1 MQVIY
6 NDKLTPYTTEKIKS
20 LAKECG
26 ILFDTARL
34 LFYRN
39 IDSVEK
45 AKRFLN
51 PDKKNFISP
60 FLLKGM
66 SVAAERIKQ
75 AKENRERVLIFGD
88 YDADGISATTVL
100 FYCLKEFGINAKTII
115 PEREDGYGLNVEKII
130 AETNNNV
137 DLIITV
143 DCGISDA
150 EKIERLKEL
159 NIDVIVTD
167 HHEPPE
173 LLPDC
178 TIINPKIQGQEY
190 PFSGL
195 CGAGVAYKLGSAL
208 IGAAADKY
216 LDFVALAT
224 VSDSMDLID
233 ENRDLVYEGLKLFS
247 ANKIRPCFK
256 FLLSDNQKTVNAQ
269 SLAFSIAPKINAGGR
284 MGDANL
290 ALKLFMAQN
299 LSEIS
304 AISDKLKLLNVE
316 RQIECDNIYKEAKQL
331 IVKYNLINDEIIMI
345 YDEKWRTGFLGIVA
359 AKLVEE
365 YSRPVIVFGSHD
377 GFLKGSSRSV
387 DGINIYEVISSAK
400 DLLNAFGGHAQA
412 AGVTVEKARFSA
424 LKKRLNNYIRD
435 NYKDLDYTKK
445 IYAEWEVKGIS
456 PEFAHEIERLEPFG
470 VGNRRPY
477 FAVRECAV
485 ASLPIK
491 TGSAHYSFNVNGF
504 EMLDFNGEADAK
516 ILSLPIEKE
525 IVFETNVSVFRGKE
539 YIKGFVKAVVPDYS
553 DFKPLKLNVL
563 DNELEKAKA
572 GGNARVKDF
581 DNVFKD
587 KTFYA
592 VTEYETLKKFPQLSS
607 VGATL
612 FVPEGNII
620 KTCVV
625 VSPTAVPFGYKRVVY
640 LDKPL
645 SSLPFDGESM
655 CIKENGVSLFCS
667 LDCSRDV
674 FSAAYKEIIDKTP
687 FDCLSALQFVEENDF
702 NLSKEQ
708 MLFVTKVFMELG
720 IIECINGK
728 LKRNVNVKNPLENST
743 IYNAVKNLKV

>member
-6 NDKLTPYTTEKIKS
+6 NDKLTPYTTERIKS

-130 AETNNNV
+130 AETNNNI

-150 EKIERLKEL
+150 DKIERLKEL

-173 LLPDC
+173 RLPDC

-290 ALKLFMAQN
+290 ALKLFMAQY

-304 AISDKLKLLNVE
+304 AISEKLKLLNVE

-331 IVKYNLINDEIIMI
+331 IVKYDLINDEIIMI

-359 AKLVEE
+359 A
-365 YSRPVIVFGSHD
+365 
-377 GFLKGSSRSV
+377 
-387 DGINIYEVISSAK
+387 
-400 DLLNAFGGHAQA
+400 
-412 AGVTVEKARFSA
+412 
-424 LKKRLNNYIRD
+424 
-435 NYKDLDYTKK
+435 
-445 IYAEWEVKGIS
+445 
-456 PEFAHEIERLEPFG
+456 
-470 VGNRRPY
+470 
-477 FAVRECAV
+477 
-485 ASLPIK
+485 
-491 TGSAHYSFNVNGF
+491 
-504 EMLDFNGEADAK
+504 
-516 ILSLPIEKE
+516 
-525 IVFETNVSVFRGKE
+525 
-539 YIKGFVKAVVPDYS
+539 
-553 DFKPLKLNVL
+553 
-563 DNELEKAKA
+563 
-572 GGNARVKDF
+572 
-581 DNVFKD
+581 
-587 KTFYA
+587 
-592 VTEYETLKKFPQLSS
+592 
-607 VGATL
+607 
-612 FVPEGNII
+612 
-620 KTCVV
+620 
-625 VSPTAVPFGYKRVVY
+625 
-640 LDKPL
+640 
-645 SSLPFDGESM
+645 
-655 CIKENGVSLFCS
+655 
-667 LDCSRDV
+667 
-674 FSAAYKEIIDKTP
+674 
-687 FDCLSALQFVEENDF
+687 
-702 NLSKEQ
+702 
-708 MLFVTKVFMELG
+708 
-720 IIECINGK
+720 
-728 LKRNVNVKNPLENST
+728 
-743 IYNAVKNLKV
+743 